1 MKDEVYKSSHDSSP
15 STEYEMT
22 TLPTDKS
29 TRKFFPRYEQ
39 HQQEQES
46 HDDESPVWDIR
57 VFHIAVALFRYVFYR
72 PAPQIQLRKGWK
84 PIELP
89 SLTTVSVAFFGC
101 ALSAVV
107 IFVPQPL
114 YWQSIAFGSP
124 PIAIRSGMMALALV
138 PWIVALAMKANIISL
153 VTGIGHERLNVL
165 HRWAGYLCLLLAL
178 IHTIPFFLQEL
189 WDPKGF
195 AIYKT
200 YFQTNGIYIFGTGI
214 AALAPLA
221 FLCIHSLPIL
231 RRKAYELFA
240 IVHVPVAIVF
250 VVMLFWHTKN
260 ALKTFDYLYATIAVW
275 VTALIARIWLLNWT
289 NPWRVSW
296 LIGEDSTVT
305 LLPENAVKVTIPTQM
320 KWKPGQYV
328 YLRMPGV
335 AIFENHPF
343 TVTSL
348 CSDDLPSEYGEQY
361 RDMILVFRPFGG
373 FTRRLIDKARE
384 KGPYHTYRAFVDG
397 PFGGMK
403 RKLAAFDKV
412 ILIAGGSGITAIV
425 SHLLDII
432 KRMRDGKAITS
443 SIHVVWAMKR
453 PETLEW
459 FKEELRICRECA
471 PPESV
476 TCQFFVTAAKRQQP
490 PTFRMTAQTTQQH
503 ISTYFR
509 DHINDAFQGIAD
521 KRASYISKR
530 NSAYIRDEADG
541 DVDYEKQLRDEN
553 EDTISALPRAHL
565 APDNEE
571 TSTRGE
577 IRNFSHPLYDPDQGQ
592 QPSSSSAAGVRGRD
606 LSLDVQTAFD
616 AVGPG
621 AFDPAVADQPDHF
634 GFGFPSTPTEFQKNL
649 MRFAFLPA
657 ATRTND
663 GWSTEYGRPD
673 LPYML
678 RQMADEFGKR
688 TCVFVCGP
696 PSMRVAVTRTV
707 AELQRYV
714 IGNHGIDE
722 IFLHTENYAL

>member
-335 AIFENHPF
+335 AIFENH
-343 TVTSL
+343 
-348 CSDDLPSEYGEQY
+348 
-361 RDMILVFRPFGG
+361 
-373 FTRRLIDKARE
+373 
-384 KGPYHTYRAFVDG
+384 
-397 PFGGMK
+397 
-403 RKLAAFDKV
+403 
-412 ILIAGGSGITAIV
+412 
-425 SHLLDII
+425 
-432 KRMRDGKAITS
+432 
-443 SIHVVWAMKR
+443 
-453 PETLEW
+453 
-459 FKEELRICRECA
+459 
-471 PPESV
+471 
-476 TCQFFVTAAKRQQP
+476 
-490 PTFRMTAQTTQQH
+490 
-503 ISTYFR
+503 
-509 DHINDAFQGIAD
+509 
-521 KRASYISKR
+521 
-530 NSAYIRDEADG
+530 
-541 DVDYEKQLRDEN
+541 
-553 EDTISALPRAHL
+553 
-565 APDNEE
+565 
-571 TSTRGE
+571 
-577 IRNFSHPLYDPDQGQ
+577 
-592 QPSSSSAAGVRGRD
+592 
-606 LSLDVQTAFD
+606 
-616 AVGPG
+616 
-621 AFDPAVADQPDHF
+621 
-634 GFGFPSTPTEFQKNL
+634 
-649 MRFAFLPA
+649 
-657 ATRTND
+657 
-663 GWSTEYGRPD
+663 
-673 LPYML
+673 
-678 RQMADEFGKR
+678 
-688 TCVFVCGP
+688 
-696 PSMRVAVTRTV
+696 
-707 AELQRYV
+707 
-714 IGNHGIDE
+714 
-722 IFLHTENYAL
+722 